1 MMKPFILVS
10 ALLLGACVS
19 SGASW
24 SASTWDGLVPQT
36 IATQNYAFMAAPM
49 AGQGFKLKLTVKTD
63 GSFGVANA
71 GPATDDQLT
80 EAAIVAAPDGCT
92 FVSLERTPDGG
103 AEAEYDC
110 K

>member
-1 MMKPFILVS
+1 MVKPFILVS
-10 ALLLGACVS
+10 ALLLGACIS

-63 GSFGVANA
+63 GSFGVASA
-71 GPATDDQLT
+71 CPPTDEALT
-80 EAAIVAAPDGCT
+80 QAAIVAAPDGCT

-103 AEAEYDC
+103 AEADYDC

>member
-1 MMKPFILVS
+1 MKPFILVS
-10 ALLLGACVS
+10 ALLLGACIS

-63 GSFGVANA
+63 GSFGVA
-71 GPATDDQLT
+71 GVTPGVLGGTHLGDQFG
-80 EAAIVAAPDGCT
+80 VALVLVGLGGQVLPD
-92 FVSLERTPDGG
+92 
-103 AEAEYDC
+103 
-110 K
+110 

>member
-1 MMKPFILVS
+1 MMKACLLVP
-10 ALLLGACVS
+10 ALLLGACAS

-49 AGQGFKLKLTVKTD
+49 AGQGFKLKLSIKTD
-63 GSFGVANA
+63 GSFGVASA
-71 GPATDDQLT
+71 GPPTDEQLT

-103 AEAEYDC
+103 AEAHYDC
-110 K
+110 G